1 MATGATIVEQQPII
15 SIVMQQNNNNVV
27 SATTP
32 PPEDGGGG
40 NGVARTPQRTNANS
54 SSSNLAHDPI
64 TTPIASAKRPRGST
78 TTTGGSTSST
88 TTTTPSEPPSSSS
101 RRGGGGNIS
110 YTSVEVTLSPMHAI
124 KPVHREALED
134 EIKDIFSP
142 VAHFLHE
149 AEHHHSTSNYKEE
162 DEDDEN
168 VDDNDEEEEAS
179 IDQESIAQPHVAD
192 DDEFNPWTFIQ
203 TLPPYETLQPNPVAL
218 PPARDATK
226 KCLVLDLDETLVH
239 CSVDAPAQGSGPAD
253 LTFPVVF
260 HGNHYTVHVKLRPW
274 LTPFLESVS
283 TKFEVIVFTASQK
296 VYADALLNLIDPGT
310 FFVYSFD
317 GVGGGWMDVAFV
329 AAIIHHTSQ
338 IPHHHNV
345 NVFSPCT
352 HAHLNPRTEG
362 KYIHHRLFRE
372 SCLQVE
378 GNFLKDLNVLGRP
391 LEKTLL
397 VDNSPHAFGYQVDNG
412 IPIESW
418 FEDPNDRELRK
429 LEKFLVRQILD
440 EPDVRPIIRRKFQS
454 GKLVRDS

>member
-1 MATGATIVEQQPII
+1 MSTGATIVEQQPII

-168 VDDNDEEEEAS
+168 VDDEEEEAS

-310 FFVYSFD
+310 FSCFFIHVIVAD
-317 GVGGGWMDVAFV
+317 GCCFCFV
-329 AAIIHHTSQ
+329 AAIIHSTSQ
-338 IPHHHNV
+338 
-345 NVFSPCT
+345 
-352 HAHLNPRTEG
+352 
-362 KYIHHRLFRE
+362 
-372 SCLQVE
+372 
-378 GNFLKDLNVLGRP
+378 
-391 LEKTLL
+391 
-397 VDNSPHAFGYQVDNG
+397 SPHPPQCQRFFPLHTRTLKSTHRGK
-412 IPIESW
+412 IHSPPTLS
-418 FEDPNDRELRK
+418 RELSTSRGELSQGFERVGATIGK
-429 LEKFLVRQILD
+429 NVVGGQ
-440 EPDVRPIIRRKFQS
+440 QS
-454 GKLVRDS
+454 ACFWLPS